1 MFRLMLW
8 TVTVECTPPCR
19 PIHSVGD
26 DKNRVILARHVP
38 QQMYIH
44 SLVMDTRKDM
54 LTISV
59 VANRFKCPSI
69 PVLVVIVVS
78 AIA

>member
-8 TVTVECTPPCR
+8 TVTVKS
-19 PIHSVGD
+19 PIQSVGD
-26 DKNRVILARHVP
+26 DKNKAILARHVP

-44 SLVMDTRKDM
+44 SVVMDTLKDM

-59 VANRFKCPSI
+59 VANRFKCPQS
-69 PVLVVIVVS
+69 PSL
-78 AIA
+78 